1 MGFACLILGM
11 FSSHMI
17 WWFDMICSLKGLGSA
32 TCASYRWQCPKRG
45 PSNCLK
51 GWRGSID
58 KVSQVLLH
66 RTNMKKMMKHKQG
79 HQEVPYVS
87 PKKWLASTFLI
98 LFVSFFAQSI
108 CEEHLDATWQGDHSA
123 QHRHCRS
130 RWWQGW
136 CSTSV
141 KDEKNLKDAHMKC
154 QNAFQS
160 GAESSPK
167 TLPFFQA
174 NSYSKFGL
182 FGVETDWT
190 GTLTWRWLARDYFSL
205 LQFFW
210 LTLVHTLSGAACIWT
225 SHTLHCH
232 TDVFARR
239 SLWHSLP
246 VQYRNISRNRS
257 VYFGY
262 AMIYCSLDWCLF
274 DSSIIQQVTC
284 VKVTF
289 AIWSSLLNNGVN
301 TGVPSSQC
309 STWGQS
315 DKRVEKQKVSSHVP
329 MGSFYRSDILPQKDV
344 FWAVRRFPPSLKL

>member
-205 LQFFW
+205 LQFFGLPW
-210 LTLVHTLSGAACIWT
+210 CILCRVQLVSGRLTPCIVTQTCLQGDHSDTRCLFNTETFQGTVLCTLDMQWYTVHLTGVSLTL
-225 SHTLHCH
+225 
-232 TDVFARR
+232 
-239 SLWHSLP
+239 
-246 VQYRNISRNRS
+246 Q
-257 VYFGY
+257 
-262 AMIYCSLDWCLF
+262 
-274 DSSIIQQVTC
+274 
-284 VKVTF
+284 
-289 AIWSSLLNNGVN
+289 
-301 TGVPSSQC
+301 
-309 STWGQS
+309 
-315 DKRVEKQKVSSHVP
+315 
-329 MGSFYRSDILPQKDV
+329 
-344 FWAVRRFPPSLKL
+344 